1 MKNKISYKKNL
12 LSVSIIVPMYN
23 AATTIVAALKSL
35 ISQDYPIREIVVIDN
50 VSTDSSIKVIQK
62 FKEKKKEIPIRL
74 VKHKKNI
81 GVGGSYNEGVRMA
94 KTDYVVFMH
103 SDSILPSK
111 KELTKL
117 MEPIAKDP
125 NVIASA
131 PIMLHPREVW
141 NKYNFWQ
148 KCLFARAVGTRSI
161 SGNGKFDCY
170 KKDVFLSIG
179 GYDVIHYGHHIGIG
193 SEDADLHI
201 KLKDIGPIV
210 VSEAKVIHLH
220 NLSKDYSFRNWMYNR
235 KFMGRSYG
243 RLLRLQGRRLG
254 LESGAALF
262 GVKPILVL
270 VSFIPMFFPLN
281 LAILFL
287 YAIVSMNIMYKT
299 KDTLANP
306 RIILL
311 PFITIFFLYYEV
323 FWMTEAFLFVRE
335 K

>member
-1 MKNKISYKKNL
+1 MKNTITYKKNL
-12 LSVSIIVPMYN
+12 LPVSIIVPMYN
-23 AATTIVAALKSL
+23 SATTIVSALESL
-35 ISQDYPIREIVVIDN
+35 ISQDYPIREIIVIDN
-50 VSTDSSIKVIQK
+50 VSTDASIKIIQN

-81 GVGGSYNEGVRMA
+81 GVGGSYNEGVKMA

-111 KELTKL
+111 NELKKL
-117 MEPIAKDP
+117 MQPIAKDT

-148 KCLFARAVGTRSI
+148 KCLFARVVGKKVS

-170 KKDVFLSIG
+170 KKDMFLSVG
-179 GYDVIHYGHHIGIG
+179 GYDVVNYGHHIGIG

-201 KLKDIGPIV
+201 KLRDIGTIAV
-210 VSEAKVIHLH
+210 TEAQVIHLH
-220 NLSKDYSFRNWMYNR
+220 YLSDDYSFWDLLANR

-254 LESGAALF
+254 FGSRTLLF
-262 GVKPILVL
+262 GVKPILAL
-270 VSFIPMFFPLN
+270 VSFIPMFFPLS
-281 LAILFL
+281 LIMLFL
-287 YAIVSMNIMYKT
+287 YAIVSMNIMYRT
-299 KDTLANP
+299 EDTLTNP
-306 RIILL
+306 RIVLL
-311 PFITIFFLYYEV
+311 PMITIFFIYYEV
-323 FWMTEAFLFVRE
+323 FWMIEAFLIVS
-335 K
+335 KK